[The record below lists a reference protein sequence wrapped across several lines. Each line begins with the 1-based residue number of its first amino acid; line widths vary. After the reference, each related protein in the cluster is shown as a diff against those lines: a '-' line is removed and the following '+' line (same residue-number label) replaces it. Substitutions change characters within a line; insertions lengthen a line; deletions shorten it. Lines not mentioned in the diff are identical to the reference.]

1 MNSKVIIFDLDDT
14 LYKEINYLK
23 SAFRSIAHSFFS
35 IEEANRIYLEMV
47 DWYFKKDNVFANLI
61 KKYDLHTEV
70 SILINNYRLHFPNIS
85 LDADIKESLY
95 CIKSSGHKIGLI
107 TDGFSI
113 TQRNKLKALGLDS
126 FFDSIIISEEF
137 GSAKP
142 NKNNYAHFLQFG
154 QADYFYIAD
163 NLKKDF
169 IIPNQLDWH
178 SVCLLDNGH
187 NIHKQDFTQDAMY
200 LPKYSISSFIE
211 LLPIINL

>member
-23 SAFRSIAHSFFS
+23 SAFQSIAYSLFS
-35 IEEANRIYLEMV
+35 IEDANRVYLEMV
-47 DWYFKKDNVFANLI
+47 EWHYKKDNVFVNLI

-70 SILINNYRLHFPNIS
+70 SILINDYRLHFPYIT
-85 LDADIKESLY
+85 LDADIKELLY
-95 CIKSSGHKIGLI
+95 YLKSSGHIIGLI
-107 TDGFSI
+107 TDGYSI
-113 TQRNKLKALGLDS
+113 TQRNKLRALGLDS

-142 NKNNYAHFLQFG
+142 DKNNYAHFLQFG

-163 NLKKDF
+163 NIKKDF
-169 IIPNQLDWH
+169 IVPNQLDWC

-187 NIHKQDFTQDAMY
+187 NIHKQDFNQDAMY
-200 LPKYSISSFIE
+200 LPKYSIASLKE
-211 LLPIINL
+211 LLPLINL